1 MIFFL
6 LFFFISVQFV
16 VPGVT
21 EADSKSIYYYY
32 FWPNRTVDV
41 NFSQII
47 DTCSHT
53 DTHGVTEAWVI
64 VDLQTVRSI
73 KSVTFWYRDDGKHN

>member
-6 LFFFISVQFV
+6 LFFISVQFV

-47 DTCSHT
+47 DTYSHT
-53 DTHGVTEAWVI
+53 DTHGVTEAWVSI
-64 VDLQTVRSI
+64 DLHQVFEILVQR
-73 KSVTFWYRDDGKHN
+73 